1 MVELET
7 TTERVLLVAI
17 IRKGTAKETV
27 EEHIE
32 ELASLVATAG
42 GEVSDVAYQELV
54 SLNPATAIGKGKVQE
69 IKEIIARRGIQLV
82 VFDDELSPVQTK
94 NLENEFQVKVI
105 DRTTLILD
113 IFAKHA
119 RTLEAKLQVE
129 LAQLQYLL
137 PRLTRMWT
145 HLSKQFGGIG
155 TKGPG
160 ETQIETDRR
169 IIKIR
174 IQRLKTK
181 LIEVAKQKQ
190 IERKMRESFFRFS
203 LVGYTNAGKSTI
215 MNELTNANV
224 LAEDR
229 LFATLDTTT
238 RSLNLPNGKL
248 VLLSDTVGFIR
259 KLPAHLIASF
269 RSTLSE
275 AVRADA
281 LIHVADSSHRFF
293 RDQIYEV
300 ENTLASLG
308 LSNKP
313 TILVLNK
320 IDLIDDKEYIRYL
333 QKEFPSAVL
342 ISAARGIN
350 ISSLLERMRKIMEE
364 NSKIVKIFLPYNKME
379 LAPRLYQLSSIITRT
394 EKAEGVEFTAKLI
407 QQNEMYFN
415 NLFNPYIIVN

>member
-7 TTERVLLVAI
+7 NPERVLLVTI
-17 IRKGTAKETV
+17 SRKGVAEETV

-32 ELASLVATAG
+32 ELTSLVATAG
-42 GEVSDVAYQELV
+42 GKVSDTVHQELV
-54 SLNPATAIGKGKVQE
+54 SLNPATAVGKGKVQE
-69 IKEIIARRGIQLV
+69 IKEIIKSQGIGLV

-94 NLENEFQVKVI
+94 NLEIEFQVKVI

-169 IIKIR
+169 IIKMR
-174 IQRLKTK
+174 IQKLKAK
-181 LIEVAKQKQ
+181 LKEIAKQKQ
-190 IERKMRESFFRFS
+190 IERKTRESFFRFS

-215 MNELTNANV
+215 MNELTKADV

-275 AVRADA
+275 VTQADA
-281 LIHVADSSHRFF
+281 LIHIADASRRFF
-293 RDQIYEV
+293 REQIGEV

-333 QKEFPSAVL
+333 QKEFPLAIL
-342 ISAARGIN
+342 ISATRGIN
-350 ISSLLERMRKIMEE
+350 ISSLLEKMRKIMEE
-364 NSKIVKIFLPYNKME
+364 NSRIVKILLPYSKME
-379 LAPRLYQLSSIITRT
+379 LTSKLYQLSNIIART
-394 EKAEGVEFTAKLI
+394 EKAEGIEFTTKLI

-415 NLFNPYIIVN
+415 NLFNSYIIAN